1 MLALADSILQ
11 RRKSSGTRNVVVNDH
26 KNSSRQLMC
35 NSVLSDPERTELHD
49 RLEKEASKYDLLQ
62 EEDGTD
68 LARSSFSVDKRRH
81 QVSVSQE
88 IQSLEVHQ
96 QITESLWQER
106 ESWIYASKE
115 TGQT

>member
-1 MLALADSILQ
+1 
-11 RRKSSGTRNVVVNDH
+11 
-26 KNSSRQLMC
+26 MC

-49 RLEKEASKYDLLQ
+49 RLAKEASKYDLLQ
-62 EEDGTD
+62 EDGTD
-68 LARSSFSVDKRRH
+68 VARSSFSVDKRRH

-106 ESWIYASKE
+106 ESWIYAS
-115 TGQT
+115 